1 VPASRPPPA
10 TGGDRPVFNT
20 TRKARPCFLK
30 GSGIKIVCARPYN
43 SGNNRERLNQG
54 CPHIRETTEKV
65 TVGSCVPAATRY
77 RDGRDSTKSDI
88 TVESRSG
95 VTPGLGNSYTNI
107 QTIIWG
113 SAKKRNSGSNSY
125 TNIQTF
131 IWGSA
136 KKGNSGHGSRVAVV
150 SPRDHSKRQRLDN
163 PNAEGTR
170 TMPGAQR
177 TEMPVR
183 GRIRKADADV

>member
-1 VPASRPPPA
+1 MSLFSYLLLLKYGCSAHADNRGPSPSPSPIWPGTGTLPRPSPRFAGDGDAPPSPSPICRGRGRSPVPDSHRGVRALAAIARNLTSRWSL
-10 TGGDRPVFNT
+10 VVV
-20 TRKARPCFLK
+20 
-30 GSGIKIVCARPYN
+30 S
-43 SGNNRERLNQG
+43 RLVLV
-54 CPHIRETTEKV
+54 IR
-65 TVGSCVPAATRY
+65 
-77 RDGRDSTKSDI
+77 
-88 TVESRSG
+88 
-95 VTPGLGNSYTNI
+95 TNI

>member
-88 TVESRSG
+88 TVESRSS

-125 TNIQTF
+125 TNIQTI

>member
-88 TVESRSG
+88 TVESRSS

-107 QTIIWG
+107 QTI
-113 SAKKRNSGSNSY
+113 
-125 TNIQTF
+125 

>member
-43 SGNNRERLNQG
+43 AGNNREWLNQG

-107 QTIIWG
+107 QTFIRGSAKKRNSGSNSYTNIQTIIWG

-136 KKGNSGHGSRVAVV
+136 KKA
-150 SPRDHSKRQRLDN
+150 
-163 PNAEGTR
+163 
-170 TMPGAQR
+170 
-177 TEMPVR
+177 
-183 GRIRKADADV
+183 